1 MFEKIWPRAP
11 TRQIWRHKQKENTCA
26 SISTAAT
33 PTPSEKDA
41 TIYIISS
48 MILVSSSLSEETSSP
63 IYTLGDEEEL
73 IQEGIDINTVCYLP
87 VEFCAA
93 GEETRMAQL
102 RYHSS
107 LWQEA

>member
-1 MFEKIWPRAP
+1 
-11 TRQIWRHKQKENTCA
+11 
-26 SISTAAT
+26 
-33 PTPSEKDA
+33 
-41 TIYIISS
+41 
-48 MILVSSSLSEETSSP
+48 MITVHDLILRVSHSSEETSSP

-93 GEETRMAQL
+93 GEERRMAQL